1 MGESRTLV
9 SLQHRV
15 QGRSE
20 GKSMYIYHLYTWNV
34 KVLLCCMKSLCHGK
48 DMPNKATYVEAGEK
62 RGLFPEAGN
71 ERAHWVGKLIMI
83 DMVLNFCQE
92 MALVVFCP

>member
-1 MGESRTLV
+1 
-9 SLQHRV
+9 
-15 QGRSE
+15 
-20 GKSMYIYHLYTWNV
+20 
-34 KVLLCCMKSLCHGK
+34 
-48 DMPNKATYVEAGEK
+48 MPNKATYVEAGEK